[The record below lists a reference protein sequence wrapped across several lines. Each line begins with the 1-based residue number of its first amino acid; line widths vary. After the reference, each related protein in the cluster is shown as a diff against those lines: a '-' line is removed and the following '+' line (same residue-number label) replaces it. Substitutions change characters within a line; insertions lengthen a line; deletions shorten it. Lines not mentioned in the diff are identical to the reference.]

1 MVAIIATVR
10 VKASLK
16 MLGVVKAIYMGS
28 RPRWRGL
35 ASTGKAPQSGRGGG
49 NVAKKT
55 SPVITT
61 MVVSVLVEGL
71 GR

>member
-35 ASTGKAPQSGRGGG
+35 ASTGKAL
-49 NVAKKT
+49 K
-55 SPVITT
+55 
-61 MVVSVLVEGL
+61 VVVVEEMWL
-71 GR
+71 RKRHR